1 MAEGLLNSIA
11 KKNNLDIEAKSAGVY
26 AFDGDVANKN
36 AVSALEA
43 LGIDISG
50 HKSQHVSKELV
61 DEVDLILTMS
71 RSHKKTLIMNYPNA
85 EDKIFLLN
93 EYAFDDERDIAD
105 PFGRDLHNY
114 QITRDE
120 ILKALKSIKWD
131 Q

>member
-36 AVSALEA
+36 AVSVLEA
-43 LGIDISG
+43 LGIDISD

-71 RSHKKTLIMNYPNA
+71 RSHKETLILNYPSA
-85 EDKIFLLN
+85 KDKVFLLN
-93 EYAFDDERDIAD
+93 EYAFDDDRDIAD

-120 ILKALKSIKWD
+120 ILKALNHIKW
-131 Q
+131 